1 MVDLKKM
8 IHSAEV
14 SLVSLLKVLK
24 EDPIYGGRL
33 KNLKTK
39 EMGFE
44 RQKFYLVLEIGR
56 TAYRLYYKNQITNP
70 ELIALC
76 KKLKDIEVKAKIYH
90 GTERR
95 LKSRE

>member
-1 MVDLKKM
+1 MVNLKKV

-33 KNLKTK
+33 RNIKTK

-44 RQKFYLVLEIGR
+44 RQKFHLILEIGR
-56 TAYRLYYKNQITNP
+56 AAYRLYYKNKITNP

-76 KKLKDIEVKAKIYH
+76 KRLQDIETKSKIYH

-95 LKSRE
+95 LKIRE